1 MLTIARRS
9 GPVSV
14 MMTWTISPDRS
25 VIGKAV
31 SAWALSKTVRRSDA
45 GATSAR
51 QPPSSVRPVALL
63 KRTIRSSTGRPPS
76 NTSTSSRAGSPGGS
90 RSDCS
95 ALASRAIAIGASVMP
110 AAINNGPSSMPARV
124 TRESLMGSTAH
135 PGAFGALL
143 HGTAQL
149 DGAAEKVAAGKLLQ
163 VLLAAL
169 EVARLEQRVGQRV
182 ADVLIGQQTDAG
194 QVLLHAGGLLEP
206 VEFQKDCQA
215 LLDLLRLI
223 DDLCVE

>member
-1 MLTIARRS
+1 MLTMARRS

-31 SAWALSKTVRRSDA
+31 SAWALSKMVSRPDCGGTRA
-45 GATSAR
+45 CHT
-51 QPPSSVRPVALL
+51 PPSSVRPVSSP
-63 KRTIRSSTGRPPS
+63 KRMIRPSTGRPCS
-76 NTSTSSRAGSPGGS
+76 NTSTVSFAGSS
-90 RSDCS
+90 SS
-95 ALASRAIAIGASVMP
+95 AICTGWP
-110 AAINNGPSSMPARV
+110 AAPVEKTMARV

-149 DGAAEKVAAGKLLQ
+149 DGAAEKVAAGELLQ
-163 VLLAAL
+163 VLLGAL
-169 EVARLEQRVGQRV
+169 EIARFEQRIGQRV
-182 ADVLIGQQTDAG
+182 ADVFIGQQADAG